1 MDLICRAGRRSDFPE
16 IIALLERCFDE
27 AAPGFFAAQT
37 EHDSTFRL
45 RHARVA
51 VVGGRI
57 AGYVRIFAR
66 RMGVAS
72 LAVEAG
78 GIGSVATRPD
88 LQGRGIATA
97 LLADAVARMRDER
110 MDVSFLF
117 TGIPGFYERL
127 GYRIV
132 RQPEISVPR
141 AAVRLDAR
149 SQYAVRAST
158 TSDLSRA
165 LAIYRVA
172 TGDATGAIIRTPR
185 TWTDAQQWL
194 DERPA
199 LVATRGGV
207 VVAYIRSRCRDFGHQ
222 ILEAECVRDHA
233 DALPALLAAVA
244 QTTCACDALLA
255 TVPTTHQFA
264 ALLRRLPEARE
275 TTDVRHP
282 MMLRLLTDD
291 PAITTAFAGAPLY
304 FWNSDRI

>member
-1 MDLICRAGRRSDFPE
+1 MDLICRAARRSDFAE
-16 IIALLERCFDE
+16 IITLLERCFDE

-37 EHDSTFRL
+37 GHDSTFRL

-51 VVGGRI
+51 VIDGRI

-66 RMGVAS
+66 RMVVAG
-72 LAVEAG
+72 LAVVAG

-97 LLADAVARMRDER
+97 LLEDAVARMRQER
-110 MDVSFLF
+110 MEVSFLF
-117 TGIPGFYERL
+117 TGIPAFYERL
-127 GYRIV
+127 GYQIL
-132 RQPEISVPR
+132 RQPEITLPR
-141 AAVRLDAR
+141 ATAR
-149 SQYAVRAST
+149 SGGASLYAVRPAAAG
-158 TSDLSRA
+158 DLPRL
-165 LAIYRVA
+165 LAIYRMA

-185 TWTDAQQWL
+185 GWTDAQHWL

-222 ILEAECVRDHA
+222 ILEAECAPDHA
-233 DALPALLAAVA
+233 DALSALVRAVA
-244 QTTCACDALLA
+244 QETCSCDALVA
-255 TVPTTHQFA
+255 SVPTTHRLA
-264 ALLRRLPEARE
+264 SLLRRLPEARE

-282 MMLRLLTDD
+282 MMLRLLIDD
-291 PAITTAFAGAPLY
+291 PDITTAFARATIY